1 MRVPCEMNKPLTCLR
16 EQLIARERAVGCS
29 LCYYTLIDVELVDNG
44 KQDGRRVK
52 IYSG

>member
-1 MRVPCEMNKPLTCLR
+1 MRVPCEMSKPLARLR
-16 EQLIARERAVGCS
+16 GRLIVRERAVGCS
-29 LCYYTLIDVELVDNG
+29 LGYYTLIDVELVGNG